1 MSRNIRVIFIILSL
15 IFIIFTYQVIKFY
28 WDENRVLVK
37 NDPETLTVSNLGGDY
52 YSFAQ
57 RGFYGVKNS
66 RGKVIIEARWK
77 SVDKIEGDHFVV
89 SQPTVRGERFGI
101 IDNAENVIVP
111 FIYTQFEKYPSE
123 MLAAETEREKYV
135 LFDFGGKVLI
145 DEEWDMISKNYPT
158 KPLSE
163 QGNFIQLEKGKD
175 LYRIT
180 EDEEGRLIMS
190 DIRIFKDVFGE
201 KQLVKIKN
209 TAISPG
215 LAEMPGLY
223 SELFDRSVEY
233 IGSLFNNDSAG
244 VKNLAWGENYK
255 DLLLEGLNLRGGEL
269 TGLEVPE
276 PEITDTREGTV
287 SYVCHTAMTYNSPDD
302 VHWDGTY
309 TKSSHYMTMD
319 IHFKKRQNGRLAITK
334 VYASRKD

>member
-15 IFIIFTYQVIKFY
+15 IFIIFTYQVVKFY

-37 NDPETLTVSNLGGDY
+37 DDPETLTVSNLGGDY

-57 RGFYGVKNS
+57 RGFYGVKDS
-66 RGKVIIEARWK
+66 RGKVVIDARWK

-89 SQPTVRGERFGI
+89 SQSTVRGERFGI

-111 FIYTQFEKYPSE
+111 FIYTHFENYYSE
-123 MLAAETEREKYV
+123 MLCAETERGKYV
-135 LFDFGGKVLI
+135 LFDFSGKVLT
-145 DEEWDMISKNYPT
+145 DMEWDRISKNYPT

-163 QGNFIQLEKGKD
+163 QGNYIQLEKGED

-180 EDEEGRLIMS
+180 EDEEGRLVVS
-190 DIRIFKDVFGE
+190 DIRMYKNVFGE
-201 KQLVKIKN
+201 KQLVKVKN
-209 TAISPG
+209 TAVSPG
-215 LAEMPGLY
+215 LTETVLLY

-233 IGSLFNNDSAG
+233 IGSLFNNDSTG
-244 VKNLAWGENYK
+244 VKNLAWGDNYK

-269 TGLEVPE
+269 TGLDVPV
-276 PEITDTREGTV
+276 PEITDTDEGTV
-287 SYVCHTAMTYNSPDD
+287 AYVCHTAMSYKSPEDES
-302 VHWDGTY
+302 WDGTY
-309 TKSSHYMTMD
+309 TRPPRRLTMD
-319 IHFKKRQNGRLAITK
+319 INFKKRQNGELAVTK

>member
-15 IFIIFTYQVIKFY
+15 IFIVFTYLIVKFY

-37 NDPETLTVSNLGGDY
+37 DDPETLTVSDLGGGY

-66 RGKVIIEARWK
+66 RGKVVIEARWK
-77 SVDKIEGDHFVV
+77 SVGKIEGDRFVV
-89 SQPTVRGERFGI
+89 SQATVRGERSGI
-101 IDNAENVIVP
+101 IDNAENVVVP
-111 FIYTQFEKYPSE
+111 FIYTHFEKYGSE
-123 MLAAETEREKYV
+123 LLCAETEREKYV
-135 LFDFGGKVLI
+135 LFDFSGNVLI
-145 DEEWDMISKNYPT
+145 DREWDRITKNYPT
-158 KPLSE
+158 KPLTE
-163 QGNFIQLEKGKD
+163 QGNYIQLENGED

-180 EDEEGRLIMS
+180 EDGEGRLIMS
-190 DIRIFKDVFGE
+190 DIRMYKDVFGE
-201 KQLVKIKN
+201 RKLVKIKN

-215 LAEMPGLY
+215 LSETAVLY

-233 IGSLFNNDSAG
+233 IGSLFNNDSTG
-244 VKNLAWGENYK
+244 VKNLAWGDNYR

-269 TGLEVPE
+269 TGLDVPV
-276 PEITDTREGTV
+276 PEITDTDEDTV
-287 SYVCHTAMTYNSPDD
+287 TYVCHTAMTYNSTED
-302 VHWDGTY
+302 VRQDGTY
-309 TKSSHYMTMD
+309 TRPPRRMIMD